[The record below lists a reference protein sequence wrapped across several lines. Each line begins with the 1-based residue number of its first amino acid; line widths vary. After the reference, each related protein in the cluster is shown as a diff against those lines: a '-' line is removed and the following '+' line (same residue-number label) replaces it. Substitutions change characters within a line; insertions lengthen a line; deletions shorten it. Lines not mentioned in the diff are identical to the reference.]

1 MSRND
6 PAFAR
11 PIAHRGLHDKS
22 SGVIEN
28 SRTAFQKA
36 MARGFGIECDLQLSA
51 DDQPMVIHDD
61 TLDRVTQGKGKVSA
75 FDADEIAALP
85 LAGSLEPDHTLHF
98 HELLTLVN
106 GQVPLAVEL
115 KPQAQGRNRLLVEK
129 AVNALKDYSGPFA
142 FITFDPRLL
151 TALHEIGY
159 RGHRGVIIER
169 FTSELAL
176 NHLTA
181 RQRFVMRHLL
191 HYPKTRFDFI
201 ACDQHALTLPAVR
214 LFRAV
219 GFPVLTWTITSQ
231 AQADT
236 ALEHADQ
243 IGFEGY
249 EPEG

>member
-11 PIAHRGLHDKS
+11 PIAHRGLHNKT
-22 SGVIEN
+22 SGITEN
-28 SRTAFQKA
+28 SRTAFELA
-36 MARGFGIECDLQLSA
+36 IARGFGIECDLQLSA

-61 TLDRVTQGKGKVSA
+61 TLDRVTEKKGKVEAFSA
-75 FDADEIAALP
+75 DDIAAQP
-85 LAGSLEPDHTLHF
+85 LAGSRTLDHTLRF
-98 HELLTLVN
+98 AELLELVN

-115 KPQAQGRNRLLVEK
+115 KPQSRDRNHLLAKK
-129 AVNALKDYSGPFA
+129 AVAALKGYKGPFA

-151 TALHEIGY
+151 TALQEIGY
-159 RGHRGVIIER
+159 HGHRGVIIDR

-176 NHLTA
+176 EHLTA

-214 LFRAV
+214 MFRAL

-231 AQADT
+231 AEADR
-236 ALEHADQ
+236 ALKHADQ

-249 EPEG
+249 EPKD